1 MSGEKVAKVK
11 VGLYEAVRDGMVVN
25 LLLEVISDLYLRFD
39 VNRVWISLK
48 GQQFV
53 KYVNSDYRDRIAF
66 FEESCKIRDDSRAF
80 VREIGI
86 VIVWDESLRESD
98 FVFVV
103 EEGVR
108 AVVIKFTFTGSLE
121 KVREQVQ
128 AAYALGLTA
137 VISFFIESSLGLT

>member
-1 MSGEKVAKVK
+1 MLGEKVAKVK